1 MKIKKGGGIEL
12 SEVVNKFY
20 VKDVASK
27 TFTGAPNPF
36 FRLQNYVN
44 SSFFSGS
51 GLVLMGEMNNV
62 NKNLASRRHDFLA

>member
-20 VKDVASK
+20 AKDVASK

-51 GLVLMGEMNNV
+51 GLVLTRETSNV
-62 NKNLASRRHDFLA
+62 NKNLASRRHNFLA

>member
-27 TFTGAPNPF
+27 AFTGAPNP

-51 GLVLMGEMNNV
+51 GLVLMGEMGNV
-62 NKNLASRRHDFLA
+62 NKNLASRRKDFLA

>member
-44 SSFFSGS
+44 SSFFCGS
-51 GLVLMGEMNNV
+51 GLVLTGEMSNV
-62 NKNLASRRHDFLA
+62 NKSLSSRGHDFMA

>member
-12 SEVVNKFY
+12 SEVVNKFF

-36 FRLQNYVN
+36 FVSKTL
-44 SSFFSGS
+44 
-51 GLVLMGEMNNV
+51 
-62 NKNLASRRHDFLA
+62 